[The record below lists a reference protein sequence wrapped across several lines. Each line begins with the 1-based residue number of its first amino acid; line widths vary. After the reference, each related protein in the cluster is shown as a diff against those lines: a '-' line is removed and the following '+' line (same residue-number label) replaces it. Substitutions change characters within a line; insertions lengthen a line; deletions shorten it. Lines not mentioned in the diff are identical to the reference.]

1 MYISASSA
9 HQLLSLSMLA
19 TRAHYSFISYA
30 KGISVHKW
38 RYIFWLN
45 YSF

>member
-1 MYISASSA
+1 MYISARSA
-9 HQLLSLSMLA
+9 RQLLSLSMLA
-19 TRAHYSFISYA
+19 THVHYSFISYA

-45 YSF
+45 CSF